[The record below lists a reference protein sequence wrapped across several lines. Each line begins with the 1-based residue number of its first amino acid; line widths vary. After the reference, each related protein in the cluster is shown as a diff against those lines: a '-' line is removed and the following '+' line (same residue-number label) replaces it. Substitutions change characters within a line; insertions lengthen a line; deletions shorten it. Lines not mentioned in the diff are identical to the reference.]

1 VINRITLEVLIRRL
15 EAKLG
20 GVDPKSPDVTKRPP
34 DLLEFARSGSGH
46 WADAV
51 RKASFAL
58 ASGNEQ
64 AITDSA
70 VFCQQLE
77 RVGNKLALK
86 YAATA
91 RQRAGGVSTASKRLA
106 EQQTFWEEHQATFSK
121 LTVGGRTPATARN
134 IIGAQIKKKT
144 GKRPDAKTLRKW
156 LRVK

>member
-1 VINRITLEVLIRRL
+1 MNRITLEVLIRRL

-51 RKASFAL
+51 RKASLAL
-58 ASGNEQ
+58 ASGNQQ
-64 AITDSA
+64 AIADSA

-77 RVGNKLALK
+77 RVGNELARK

-91 RQRAGGVSTASKRLA
+91 RQRAGGASTASKRLT
-106 EQQTFWEEHQATFSK
+106 EQQTFWEEYQAIFEK
-121 LTVGGRTPATARN
+121 RTVDGRSPATVRN
-134 IIGAQIKKKT
+134 IIGAQIEKKT

>member
-1 VINRITLEVLIRRL
+1 MNRITLEVLIRRL
-15 EAKLG
+15 EVKLG
-20 GVDPKSPDVTKRPP
+20 GVDPKSFDVTKRPP

-51 RKASFAL
+51 RKASLAL

-64 AITDSA
+64 AIADSA

-77 RVGNKLALK
+77 RVGNKLARK

-91 RQRAGGVSTASKRLA
+91 RQRAGGASTASKRLT
-106 EQQTFWEEHQATFSK
+106 EQQTFWEEYQAIFEK
-121 LTVGGRTPATARN
+121 RTVDWQSPATVRN
-134 IIGAQIKKKT
+134 IIGAQIEKKT